1 MGCTHVRTLEPPVP
15 WYMVYS
21 SVNKGR
27 YTCKDKLQLLYIMI
41 TIIEF
46 HLLVVTIYISG
57 TLTLQL

>member
-15 WYMVYS
+15 WHMVYS

-27 YTCKDKLQLLYIMI
+27 YKDKLQLLYIMI

>member
-1 MGCTHVRTLEPPVP
+1 MGCTHVHTLEPPVP

-27 YTCKDKLQLLYIMI
+27 YKDKLQLLYIMI

-57 TLTLQL
+57 TFTLQL

>member
-1 MGCTHVRTLEPPVP
+1 MGCTHVHTLEPPVP
-15 WYMVYS
+15 WYMVNS

-27 YTCKDKLQLLYIMI
+27 YKDKLQLLYIMI

-57 TLTLQL
+57 TFTLQL

>member
-21 SVNKGR
+21 SVNTGR
-27 YTCKDKLQLLYIMI
+27 YKDKLQLLYIMI